1 MLRGAFPDYRETI
14 EDLIAS
20 RDRVVTRLT
29 IRGTHEGPLPFAP
42 ATGKSIEIADTS
54 IFRIEDG
61 KIAEQWAVTDQL
73 SLLVQLG
80 QVEAPG

>member
-1 MLRGAFPDYRETI
+1 M
-14 EDLIAS
+14 S
-20 RDRVVTRLT
+20 KLT
-29 IRGTHEGPLPFAP
+29 IRSTDKGPLPFAP

-54 IFRIEDG
+54 IFRIEGG

-80 QVEAPG
+80 QVEAPA